1 MKLKLSFLASIISFV
16 INAQSAPAYY
26 NQVNLQLTGN
36 QLKNQL
42 AATITNTH
50 TTTISYSQLKEL
62 MKTSDVD
69 PDVAGNLLL
78 IYGSQSS
85 GTHQRSRSI
94 GGSWNRE
101 HVYAKSKGTPNLGT
115 SGPGADG
122 HHLRPAD
129 ISLNSTRGSLLFDD
143 GIGAMAQK
151 TSRGGWY
158 PGDEWKGD
166 VARILM
172 YMYVRYKDRCKP
184 LNITYGPSTIASDF
198 PDILLK
204 WNVEDPIS
212 NFEIQRNNIVANKQ
226 GNRNPFIDNPYLA
239 TVIWGGQAAQN
250 TWPDSF
256 NGGGTTDT
264 QAPST
269 PTNLNYSNVT
279 ATSATL
285 AWTASTDNFAVASY
299 DVYMNNQLKQN
310 TTTNSANITGLT
322 PETAYSFY
330 VKAKDAAGNISGNS
344 NTIDLTTTKS
354 SGNGD
359 GDGGNTGATC
369 GTETF
374 DNIPVPSQPPASS
387 YSLREWSTNGVIYEA
402 TNARTDK
409 QIYIDGDNNKAICIK
424 TGGTNAGALKA
435 TGISGGIGSLSLRTK
450 LPFDTDKAGTL
461 NVLVNGQNVGTI
473 AYSKDAK
480 TFTISNINIE
490 GNIEIEII
498 DQNLSANNRVSLD
511 NLSWTCYTKMATDEV
526 KNADN
531 KIKVY
536 PNPVK
541 NHEIFVEGIK
551 NVDNIEIYNLN
562 GQKVQNFNQV
572 KNKQKLNLNKLPK
585 GIYILKSSTAST
597 KFIVE

>member
-299 DVYMNNQLKQN
+299 DVYMNNQFKQN

-541 NHEIFVEGIK
+541 NHEIFVDGIK